1 MRVEHWVTVC
11 VVKGN
16 LGIIHEHERL
26 LCMYVCLFTTLWER
40 NGATMSS
47 WVNVYHTHPR
57 ANCGSWEVRGGPLNR
72 ENVSLYEISCC

>member
-1 MRVEHWVTVC
+1 MCCERKSWNNSWTWEVVMHVC
-11 VVKGN
+11 MFV
-16 LGIIHEHERL
+16 
-26 LCMYVCLFTTLWER
+26 TTLWER